1 MPFSFRWLLALGT
14 ISFPFPQLFW
24 SAVAQNS
31 VAGHAPLP
39 TSNLRL
45 LTRSSGY
52 IFDGTVLSV
61 EREGQ
66 TESGT
71 VAAVR
76 IAFRVDQAIRGVRKG
91 QVLTIREWAGL
102 WNSGERY
109 RSGEHL
115 LLFLYSP
122 SKLGLTSPVGGS
134 LGRFAVD
141 SGGNVILD
149 NAGLAGP
156 FPSHALTDQKSPPN
170 QISLDPASRAKLAG
184 QNRVNSRA
192 LALAVQR
199 LARE

>member
-1 MPFSFRWLLALGT
+1 MP
-14 ISFPFPQLFW
+14 ISR
-24 SAVAQNS
+24 
-31 VAGHAPLP
+31 
-39 TSNLRL
+39 LRL
-45 LTRSSGY
+45 LTGSSGY
-52 IFDGTVLSV
+52 IFAGTVLSV
-61 EREGQ
+61 ERDAQ
-66 TESGT
+66 TESGG

-115 LLFLYSP
+115 LLFFYSP

-141 SGGNVILD
+141 SAGNVIFD

-156 FPSHALTDQKSPPN
+156 FPSHALSDRALTNHALADQGLRN
-170 QISLDPASRAKLAG
+170 RISLDPTSRAKLAG
-184 QNRVNSRA
+184 QNRLNSRA

-199 LARE
+199 LPRE

>member
-14 ISFPFPQLFW
+14 ILFPFPQLFW
-24 SAVAQNS
+24 SALAQNS
-31 VAGHAPLP
+31 VVGHAPLP
-39 TSNLRL
+39 LSRLRL
-45 LTRSSGY
+45 ITRSSGY

-61 EREGQ
+61 DRDAQ
-66 TESGT
+66 TDSGG

-109 RSGEHL
+109 RSGEHV
-115 LLFLYSP
+115 LLFLYRP

-149 NAGLAGP
+149 NAGLAVP
-156 FPSHALTDQKSPPN
+156 FPSHALADPNPPN
-170 QISLDPASRAKLAG
+170 QILLAPASRARLAG
-184 QNRVNSRA
+184 RHRVNSRA
-192 LALAVQR
+192 LALAIQR
-199 LARE
+199 VARE